1 MKSYSVE
8 VSRSFEVAA
17 LTRGSQLRTSFNL
30 LIAQYTP
37 APFRYRAQNEIEQ
50 AAILEPWTL
59 SDRTVKDRTSD
70 GLPKN
75 GVCESGLPNFRQV
88 TLLSVLF
95 ISVHFCSFL
104 FISVHFFTKA
114 RLRVGLCCGSVRCVR
129 FLFSMEPEHART
141 CQNTRFSNR
150 WPNPETWNLISSYL
164 GMSQN
169 LGTLVNPK

>member
-1 MKSYSVE
+1 LKSYSVE
-8 VSRSFEVAA
+8 VSGSFKVAA
-17 LTRGSQLRTSFNL
+17 PRGSQLRTSFNL

-50 AAILEPWTL
+50 AAILESWTGRQIGKRSDGKRWVTKKTESVSL
-59 SDRTVKDRTSD
+59 GYQISDRW
-70 GLPKN
+70 P
-75 GVCESGLPNFRQV
+75 
-88 TLLSVLF
+88 
-95 ISVHFCSFL
+95 FCSFL
-104 FISVHFFTKA
+104 FISVKNSVHFFTKA
-114 RLRVGLCCGSVRCVR
+114 RLRVGLCCGVR

>member
-150 WPNPETWNLISSYL
+150 WPNPET
-164 GMSQN
+164 
-169 LGTLVNPK
+169 